1 MAKKEIKLSSGDQVA
16 IIGNLGL
23 FHGDWELYIRWLKG
37 YPKDSPRYNDIPCV
51 EALAE
56 RDKEEDIQRSFLFDK
71 IESLLLGFD
80 VKKLNAVWEYCE
92 LLSSKKELERLK
104 KSRTG

>member
-1 MAKKEIKLSSGDQVA
+1 
-16 IIGNLGL
+16 
-23 FHGDWELYIRWLKG
+23 
-37 YPKDSPRYNDIPCV
+37 
-51 EALAE
+51 
-56 RDKEEDIQRSFLFDK
+56 LFDK
-71 IESLLLGFD
+71 IESLLLGCD